1 MSDLISVIVSTYN
14 RADALDVV
22 LRSLARQT
30 DANFEIVVAD
40 DGSGPE
46 TAAMIAA
53 WTSRLPMPLKHVWQE
68 DLGFRPAESR
78 NRAIRAS
85 AGAYVIFLDGDC
97 IAAPD
102 FVAAH
107 RALAEPGYF
116 VAGNRVLLTEALT
129 ARVFAEKLEPESWT
143 LMDWLARRM
152 RGEANRVAP
161 LVSLPLG
168 PLRKIA
174 PARWEGARTCNLA
187 VARADLDR
195 VDGFDTNFSGWGLED
210 SDLAIRLIHAGA
222 RRKDG
227 RYATGVFHLWHKEA
241 DRGSLA
247 DNKVRLDEVIRSN
260 RVRAMR
266 GLSALDKVSA

>member
-1 MSDLISVIVSTYN
+1 VNDLISVIVSTYN
-14 RADALDVV
+14 RADALDAV
-22 LRSLARQT
+22 LRSLSRQS

-46 TAAMIAA
+46 TTMLVAA
-53 WTSRLPMPLKHVWQE
+53 WRARMRVPLKHAWQE

-85 AGAYVIFLDGDC
+85 AGGYVVFLDGDC

-116 VAGNRVLLTEALT
+116 VAGNRVLMTQALT
-129 ARVFAEKLEPESWT
+129 ARVLADKLEPENWSRI
-143 LMDWLARRM
+143 DWLKHRM

-161 LVSLPLG
+161 LMSLPLG

-174 PARWEGARTCNLA
+174 PSRWEGARTCNLA

-195 VDGFDTNFSGWGLED
+195 IDGFDTNFSGWGLED
-210 SDLAIRLIHAGA
+210 SDLAIRLIHAGV

-227 RYATGVFHLWHKEA
+227 RYATGVFHLWHREA
-241 DRGSLA
+241 DRDALA
-247 DNKVRLDEVIRSN
+247 DNQARLDEVIRSN
-260 RVRAMR
+260 RVRATR